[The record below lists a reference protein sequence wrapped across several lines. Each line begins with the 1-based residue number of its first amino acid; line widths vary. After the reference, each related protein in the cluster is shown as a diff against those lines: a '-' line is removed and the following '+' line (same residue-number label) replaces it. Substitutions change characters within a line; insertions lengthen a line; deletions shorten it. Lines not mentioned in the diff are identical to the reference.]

1 MSGVLAAVR
10 YVKQAPVLFA
20 LLIVG
25 TAILAMNRDRVT
37 AEWRAMYPTDARM
50 LAALQLCYT
59 ENHQFNRMSNQ
70 ARDGCY
76 ERWLPRLAE
85 R

>member
-1 MSGVLAAVR
+1 MSGVLVAVR
-10 YVKQAPVLFA
+10 YVKKAPVLFT

-25 TAILAMNRDRVT
+25 AALLAMNRDRAA
-37 AEWRAMYPTDARM
+37 AEWRAMYPIDARK

-70 ARDGCY
+70 ARDDCY